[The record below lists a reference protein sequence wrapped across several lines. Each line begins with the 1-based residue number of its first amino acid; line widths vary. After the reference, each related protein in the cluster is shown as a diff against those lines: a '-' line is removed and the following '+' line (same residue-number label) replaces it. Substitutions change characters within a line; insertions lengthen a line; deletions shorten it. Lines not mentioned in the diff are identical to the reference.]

1 MNIELELIDYKSL
14 KERIFHGKGET
25 FDWIV
30 EYVCCCLCIWS
41 LLVLSMIIL
50 EWIRM
55 NLIIKGAF
63 FFHCLRVFM
72 WVYLRLRYL
81 INQNF
86 HCTVYFVDRRD
97 LMKVLDNNHYKFC
110 LHQWFVQYFPWWN
123 QMTCHWRILWMMFCI
138 FRMARP
144 HVIMLLWLFWSFLLF
159 VTIGAEGQNWASQGE
174 NWWSFY
180 FWKWI

>member
-1 MNIELELIDYKSL
+1 
-14 KERIFHGKGET
+14 
-25 FDWIV
+25 
-30 EYVCCCLCIWS
+30 
-41 LLVLSMIIL
+41 MIIV

-55 NLIIKGAF
+55 NLIITGAF
-63 FFHCLRVFM
+63 FFIV
-72 WVYLRLRYL
+72 WGYLCGCIWDYVILSIKIFIVL
-81 INQNF
+81 
-86 HCTVYFVDRRD
+86 VYFVDKRD
-97 LMKVLDNNHYKFC
+97 LMKVLDYNHYKFC